1 MCDFHLSSS
10 SGSLRVY
17 THLDVST
24 SSGVVT
30 DTGMSVLCLYWC
42 ESAHVTVA
50 VPAIAMATQTKP
62 AVVLDFMAHLLLKDW
77 RFEIAYD

>member
-1 MCDFHLSSS
+1 
-10 SGSLRVY
+10 
-17 THLDVST
+17 
-24 SSGVVT
+24 
-30 DTGMSVLCLYWC
+30 MSVLCLYWC